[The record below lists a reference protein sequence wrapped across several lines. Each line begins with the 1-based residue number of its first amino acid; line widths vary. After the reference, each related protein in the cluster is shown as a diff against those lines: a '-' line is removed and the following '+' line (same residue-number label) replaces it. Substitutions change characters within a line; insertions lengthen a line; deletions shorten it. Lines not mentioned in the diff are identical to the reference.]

1 MNRLSMPLSA
11 RDHTQGSRDATV
23 ELVEYGDYE
32 CPHCKAAHPIVKR
45 LQAEFDTNLRFS
57 YRHFPLIEIHPLA
70 EPAAEA
76 AEAAGAQGKFWQM
89 HDLLFQY
96 SPRLEAADL
105 LAMAA
110 EIDLDKGRFSDDL
123 AARRHTRRVREDM
136 ESGANSGVNGTP
148 AFFVNGVRHQGG
160 YDFESL
166 RESLLATQQVAG

>member
-1 MNRLSMPLSA
+1 MNRLSRPLTA
-11 RDHTQGSRDATV
+11 RDHIQGPRDATV

-32 CPHCKAAHPIVKR
+32 CPHCKAAYPVVK
-45 LQAEFDTNLRFS
+45 LIQAEFDTNLRFA

-96 SPRLEAADL
+96 SPWLEAANL
-105 LAMAA
+105 LAIAA
-110 EIDLDKGRFSDDL
+110 EIDLDIQRFGDEL
-123 AARRHTRRVREDM
+123 ATHRHLPRVRDDV
-136 ESGANSGVNGTP
+136 ESGATSGVRGTP
-148 AFFVNGVRHQGG
+148 TFFVNGVRHQGG

-166 RESLLATQQVAG
+166 REALFATQHVG

>member
-1 MNRLSMPLSA
+1 MDRLSKPLTA
-11 RDHTQGSRDATV
+11 RDHIHGPRDATV

-32 CPHCKAAHPIVKR
+32 CPHCKAAYPVVR
-45 LQAEFDTNLRFS
+45 LLQAEFDTSLRFA

-96 SPRLEAADL
+96 SPELDVADL

-110 EIDLDKGRFSDDL
+110 EIDVDIQRFADDL
-123 AARRHTRRVREDM
+123 ATRRHLPRVREDI
-136 ESGANSGVNGTP
+136 ESGTTSGVRGTP
-148 AFFVNGVRHQGG
+148 TFFVNGIRHEGG
-160 YDFESL
+160 YDLENL
-166 RESLLATQQVAG
+166 REALLATQRVAG